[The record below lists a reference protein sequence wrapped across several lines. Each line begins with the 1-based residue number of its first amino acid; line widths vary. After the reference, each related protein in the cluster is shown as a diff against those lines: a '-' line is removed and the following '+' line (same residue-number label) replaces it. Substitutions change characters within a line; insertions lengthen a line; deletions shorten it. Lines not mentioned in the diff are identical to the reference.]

1 MFFVLAS
8 VTLSIKQCW
17 LKFYKVMIVLKINLT
32 SRHCTDYRIPF
43 QGVYCISFYA
53 YLLVQSIDSRA
64 HEEIR
69 NKMRIAPL
77 SYAAEPS
84 CARISKPKEKLDD
97 VQLSTYT
104 LKRTVQNLRSTLYG
118 FLSFIS
124 APFLLEKTAF
134 VVGDQWFCFRCGGKN
149 YIEAEMDIR
158 R

>member
-1 MFFVLAS
+1 MGA
-8 VTLSIKQCW
+8 
-17 LKFYKVMIVLKINLT
+17 LKSLFT
-32 SRHCTDYRIPF
+32 SRPWFNYRIPF

-53 YLLVQSIDSRA
+53 YLLVQSIDTRT

-84 CARISKPKEKLDD
+84 CDRISKPKEKLDD
-97 VQLSTYT
+97 VQLSTYI

-134 VVGDQWFCFRCGGKN
+134 VVGDQ
-149 YIEAEMDIR
+149 
-158 R
+158 